1 MLSLLPILPI
11 VLAAFVAPFANAV
24 FSTPSVTLSLNPKEI
39 ELLMDT
45 AQKYKNLSDDQQ
57 VAAFQTLAEEQGG
70 DLKANIDNVLMK
82 VKVSDDQFKQ
92 NIEEAKQKLSSS
104 KAKESADQL
113 EDLFLDGSLPFI
125 DKVKKSVEMVQ
136 ELPEK
141 IRKECQ
147 PVLQVINSITRC
159 PFKEQCTPSEEIGG
173 GNIGNIGEQGGG
185 GGGGIGLQHG
195 QNKQG
200 QMGETVPKSGQE
212 ESKQGQQQQQQ
223 NQQEQPC
230 FHLKLLK
237 VCTISKNQ
245 NQ

>member
-45 AQKYKNLSDDQQ
+45 AQQCKNLSDDEQ

-70 DLKANIDNVLMK
+70 DLKANIDNLLMK
-82 VKVSDDQFKQ
+82 VNVSDDQFKQ

-113 EDLFLDGSLPFI
+113 ENLFLDGSLPFI
-125 DKVKKSVEMVQ
+125 DKVKKSVELVR
-136 ELPEK
+136 ELPEE
-141 IRKECQ
+141 IRTECE
-147 PVLQVINSITRC
+147 PVLMVINSITRC

-173 GNIGNIGEQGGG
+173 GNIGNIGQQGGGGG
-185 GGGGIGLQHG
+185 GGGGIGLQQG
-195 QNKQG
+195 QN
-200 QMGETVPKSGQE
+200 
-212 ESKQGQQQQQQ
+212 KQGQQQQQQ

-230 FHLKLLK
+230 FHIKLLK

-245 NQ
+245 NE

>member
-1 MLSLLPILPI
+1 MLSLLSILPI

-45 AQKYKNLSDDQQ
+45 AQNCKNLSDDQQ
-57 VAAFQTLAEEQGG
+57 VAAFQVLAEEQGG
-70 DLKANIDNVLMK
+70 DLKASIDNVLMK
-82 VKVSDDQFKQ
+82 VNVSDDQFKQ

-104 KAKESADQL
+104 KAKETADQL

-125 DKVKKSVEMVQ
+125 DKVKKSVELVQ
-136 ELPEK
+136 ELPEE
-141 IRKECQ
+141 IRTECE
-147 PVLQVINSITRC
+147 PVLMVINSITRC

-173 GNIGNIGEQGGG
+173 GNIGNVGQG
-185 GGGGIGLQHG
+185 GGGGIGLQQG

-200 QMGETVPKSGQE
+200 Q
-212 ESKQGQQQQQQ
+212 QQLQQ

-230 FHLKLLK
+230 FHIKLLK

-245 NQ
+245 KE